1 MGMDVNIFL
10 LLFYR
15 KSQDLRYAYLG
26 GGGVRDKVRVGR
38 NKAHIS
44 NVTSTG
50 RKLRTYM
57 YIQASN
63 FIITDWLQLMPIRVC

>member
-44 NVTSTG
+44 SAFVMHKCYQYWQKAMYVHVYTS
-50 RKLRTYM
+50 K
-57 YIQASN
+57 
-63 FIITDWLQLMPIRVC
+63 